1 LRTLLVVMTLL
12 LAAVTAYPVGPGFSS
27 GPAAELRELPQ
38 PVDPLY
44 CQTPSCGFSANASTP
59 FDSEVADDLPDALS
73 GRFIENVTLYVAE
86 WLDGE
91 WTDPLGLIVS
101 FYDGQCPPSM
111 LPALSCTFQW
121 SDLDVELVEH
131 NPPTRIVYAARAAMP
146 SPVQIMPEMSMG
158 AQVVID
164 WSFAPYC
171 GFVLTAPD
179 AVSGCGEA
187 YWDDATHGAPRWS
200 TFLESTGLS
209 SDLAYCLTES
219 PTGLPTERDITWG
232 LMKALFQP

>member
-1 LRTLLVVMTLL
+1 MRALLMATAFL
-12 LAAVTAYPVGPGFSS
+12 LAAVAAHAVGPGFSPGS
-27 GPAAELRELPQ
+27 PDELRDLPA
-38 PVDPLY
+38 PADPLY
-44 CQTPSCGFSANASTP
+44 CQTPSFGFSANASTP

-73 GRFIENVTLYVAE
+73 GRVIEDVTLYVAE
-86 WLDGE
+86 WLDTE
-91 WTDPLGLIVS
+91 WIDPLGLIVN

-111 LPALSCTFQW
+111 EPTLSCTFEW
-121 SDLDVELVEH
+121 SELDVELVED
-131 NPPTRIVYAARAAMP
+131 NPPTRIVYAATATMP
-146 SPVQIMPEMSMG
+146 SPIQIMPEMSMG

-200 TFLESTGLS
+200 TFLDSTGLS
-209 SDLAYCLTES
+209 SDLAYCLGES
-219 PTGLPTERDITWG
+219 PTGLATQREVTWG